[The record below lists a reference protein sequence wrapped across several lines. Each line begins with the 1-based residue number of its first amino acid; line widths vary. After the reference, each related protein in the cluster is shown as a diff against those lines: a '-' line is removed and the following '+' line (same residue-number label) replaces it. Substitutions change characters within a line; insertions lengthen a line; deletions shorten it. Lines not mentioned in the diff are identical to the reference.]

1 MKLLTLLLSTL
12 ILFLSCNN
20 DDNSNNP
27 DCSAV
32 LCAAL
37 VIKIELIDKTDDT
50 NYIDKNNFDKD
61 NFDVSFTENSNIN
74 FPENILLSKTQNG
87 KSIIILSF
95 TGISSIIVNGKEN
108 ISINVEVSKPK
119 TNNCCDQGQ
128 IEKANSTSHDSYYD
142 IDSNTLTVRI

>member
-1 MKLLTLLLSTL
+1 MKLITLLISTL
-12 ILFLSCNN
+12 ILILSCNN
-20 DDNSNNP
+20 DDNNP
-27 DCSAV
+27 DCSAA

-50 NYIDKNNFDKD
+50 NYIDKNNFYID
-61 NFDVSFTENSNIN
+61 NFEVSFTENSNII
-74 FPENILLSKTQNG
+74 PPTIILSKTQDG

-95 TGISSIIVNGKEN
+95 VEMSSIIVDGKEN
-108 ISINVEVSKPK
+108 ISITMEASKPK